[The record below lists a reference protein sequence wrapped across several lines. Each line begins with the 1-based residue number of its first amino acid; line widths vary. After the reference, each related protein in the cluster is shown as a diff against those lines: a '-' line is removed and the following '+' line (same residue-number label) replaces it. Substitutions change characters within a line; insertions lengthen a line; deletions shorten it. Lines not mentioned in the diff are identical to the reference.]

1 MKKFSIEF
9 KWAIIANILFLAWMT
24 LEKQLGFHNEK
35 IKWHMAFTLLFF
47 IPSFLIY
54 LLALLDK
61 KKNYYQNNMNWRQG
75 FISAIII
82 SFIVAVFSPLAQF
95 ITHEI
100 ISPLYFEK
108 LIKLSVENQ
117 RMTQEQAENYFNLTS
132 YIWQSISGG
141 ISSGVVIGAIVAYL
155 IRTKSV

>member
-1 MKKFSIEF
+1 
-9 KWAIIANILFLAWMT
+9 
-24 LEKQLGFHNEK
+24 
-35 IKWHMAFTLLFF
+35 
-47 IPSFLIY
+47 
-54 LLALLDK
+54 
-61 KKNYYQNNMNWRQG
+61 MNWRQG

-117 RMTQEQAENYFNLTS
+117 RMTKEQAENYFNLTS